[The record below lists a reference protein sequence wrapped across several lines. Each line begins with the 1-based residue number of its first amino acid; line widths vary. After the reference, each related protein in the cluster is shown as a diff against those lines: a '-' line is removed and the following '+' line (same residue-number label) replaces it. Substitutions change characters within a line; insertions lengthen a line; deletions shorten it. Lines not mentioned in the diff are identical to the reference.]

1 MSAPKLAG
9 AARRNWLKMKTRQLI
24 MACGGLD
31 AASEACAAECRPYSV
46 KQLSRC
52 QNPAAPDVLPL
63 DILDCLE
70 AFCGQPII
78 SQAVAASR
86 PRTGTTG
93 ELRDEASEVTET
105 AAELQRHIREALADD
120 GAIDPAEAMGLMQI
134 VQEGKGHFAD
144 VESILGPLLKR
155 GLA

>member
-1 MSAPKLAG
+1 MSAPNHAG

-24 MACGGLD
+24 KACGGVKL
-31 AASEACAAECRPYSV
+31 AAEACAAECRSYSV
-46 KQLSRC
+46 QQLSRC
-52 QNPAAPDVLPL
+52 QNPNAPDLLPL

-70 AFCGQPII
+70 AFCGQRIV
-78 SQAVAASR
+78 SQAMAASR
-86 PRTGTTG
+86 ARTGTTG

-120 GAIDPAEAMGLMQI
+120 GEIDPAEAAGLMTI

-144 VESILGPLLKR
+144 VEACLAPLLKR
-155 GLA
+155 GVA